1 MMLPLVEVGL
11 TLAPLL
17 LTTPILG
24 KYLWCVFT
32 EQSSLLDRLCRPW
45 EQRLWAW
52 IGVDPQQSMTA
63 GAYLRSLLAVNAITT
78 ILSAG
83 LLSLQG
89 LLPLN
94 PTQRSPLRWDLAL
107 HTIVSFVTNTDQQHY
122 SGELS
127 LSDAS
132 QIGVIG
138 FLMFTSAATGLAVGI
153 AFVRGLAGQGLGN
166 FYRDWLLSL
175 TRVLLPLSLVLAVSL
190 LALGVPESLAGVA
203 IAQTLD
209 GATQAIARGP
219 IAHLEAIK
227 LLGENGGGILAAN
240 SAHPF
245 ENPSALSNWLEAIA
259 MLVIPTA
266 LLDTYGR
273 FLGNRRQAWLLLGLA
288 TGLLLVLVGLA
299 VSSEGQGNPWLQTW
313 VQGPNWEGKEIRFG
327 WVQSA
332 LWSVIT
338 TSTMTGAVNADLD
351 SLMPLSNLA
360 TLFALFLQVIFGGQ
374 GLGATYLVV
383 FVLLS
388 IFVTGL
394 MVGRTPDFQGRKI
407 EKPQVVLASLILL
420 VHPLFVLIPSAIA
433 LSQPVVTQT
442 LSQAGFHGLSQAIY
456 EYASASANNGS
467 GLEGLQDDTLWWNL
481 STTVSLLGGRFLPIA
496 ALLALAEGMGHKPQ
510 LPPTA
515 GSLRSDTPLFTGVTA
530 IVIAILGALTFF
542 PVLALG
548 PIAEAL
554 QLYR

>member
-1 MMLPLVEVGL
+1 MMLRLLEVGL
-11 TLAPLL
+11 TLLPVILMTPLL
-17 LTTPILG
+17 G
-24 KYLWCVFT
+24 NYLWRVFSD
-32 EQSSLLDRLCRPW
+32 QSSLLDRLCTPW
-45 EQRLWAW
+45 EQRLFRW
-52 IGVDPQQSMTA
+52 ITVDSSQSMPT
-63 GAYLRSLLAVNAITT
+63 GQYLRSLLWVNAVTAV
-78 ILSAG
+78 LSWG
-83 LLSLQG
+83 LLSLQAW
-89 LLPLN
+89 LPLN
-94 PTQRSPLRWDLAL
+94 PSQRSPLRWDLAL
-107 HTIVSFVTNTDQQHY
+107 HTIISFVTNTDQQHY

-127 LSDAS
+127 LSNAS

-166 FYRDWLLSL
+166 FYRDWTLSL
-175 TRVLLPLSLVLAVSL
+175 TRVLIPLSFSFAVIL
-190 LALGVPESLAGVA
+190 LALGVPETLDGVA

-209 GATQAIARGP
+209 GSTQAIARGP

-227 LLGENGGGILAAN
+227 LLGENGGGFLAAN
-240 SAHPF
+240 SAHPY

-259 MLVIPTA
+259 MLAIPAA

-273 FLGNRRQAWLLLGLA
+273 FLGNRRQAWLLLALA
-288 TGLLLVLVGLA
+288 TALLLALVSLTA
-299 VSSEGQGNPWLQTW
+299 SSEAAGNPLLQTW
-313 VQGPNWEGKEIRFG
+313 LQGPNLEGKEVRFG
-327 WVQSA
+327 WLQSSF
-332 LWSVIT
+332 WSVIT

-351 SLMPLSNLA
+351 SLMPLSDLA
-360 TLFALFLQVIFGGQ
+360 LLFALFLQVIFGGQ
-374 GLGATYLVV
+374 GLGAAYLII

-394 MVGRTPDFQGRKI
+394 MVGRTPEFQGRKI

-420 VHPLFVLIPSAIA
+420 IHPLFVLIPGAIA
-433 LSQPVVTQT
+433 LSQPDIVQG
-442 LSQAGFHGLSQAIY
+442 LSQAGPHGVSQAIY

-467 GLEGLQDDTLWWNL
+467 GLEGIADDTLWWNL
-481 STTVSLLGGRFLPIA
+481 STSVSLLGGRFIPIA
-496 ALLALAEGMGHKPQ
+496 ALLALAAGFGQKPQ

-530 IVIAILGALTFF
+530 IVVVILGALTFF

-554 QLYR
+554 QVYR